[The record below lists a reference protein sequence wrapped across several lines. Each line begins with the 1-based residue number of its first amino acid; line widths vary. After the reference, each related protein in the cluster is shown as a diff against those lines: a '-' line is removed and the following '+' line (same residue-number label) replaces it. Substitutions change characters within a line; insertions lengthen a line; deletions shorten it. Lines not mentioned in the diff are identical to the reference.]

1 MLYFHVQWPLFVAVN
16 TNLLAPTDI
25 VCPVRVS
32 AYLHLYWSAKKI
44 DRWKS
49 KHWPFHAQPP
59 VIFACN
65 AALYGRHH

>member
-1 MLYFHVQWPLFVAVN
+1 MTIHTF
-16 TNLLAPTDI
+16 LLLPADI
-25 VCPVRVS
+25 SYPVCMP

-49 KHWPFHAQPP
+49 KHWPLHAQPP

-65 AALYGRHH
+65 AALYDRHH